1 VPAPTPRKT
10 PPSRPATE
18 APPAPAARHWAQRLV
33 EGLSDARLVA
43 LAALALFVLSAWP
56 LLLVDLPPLQDLPNH
71 VATAHIIAHP
81 DLYPHIGFN
90 GFFKSNALLTL
101 WLATFGGLGLFGA
114 AKAFVALVLAAGA
127 VALPVFVLR
136 FAGRPVVPIA
146 ALFAWP
152 LVHGFFVSM
161 GMLNFAFAFAL
172 SLILLVNLDRQ
183 RARPTFLRG
192 MASAALATLV
202 WYAHPFPLAVIVG
215 LVALHALGHRTWRER
230 LGSGW
235 TLLWPLA
242 PAGLLVFAAAY
253 QHLVKAEHAP
263 VAVGAAFSYL
273 NPWELIIHVWSDVS
287 GSFTRW
293 GLMTIVP
300 ALLLPFLAWKQRGLH
315 RSFLTWRALLLLTLL
330 YVALPIMMS
339 NWWHLQCRLVPFLW
353 VGLLLRLPSSLPRRV
368 APVLALCALG
378 FSAVLGLDYVRLD
391 RDRAELTAGMDVVPE
406 RATLLPLLFKHSKTS
421 DFTAS
426 LSHAWGF
433 YTVKRNTSA
442 PLVFAVE
449 RSYPITYREF
459 PPPALV
465 PPALDRFAQQHATPA
480 KVCAL
485 LRVPFSDEVCTPI
498 WRALWR
504 DFWRQAEPRF
514 THVLAWA
521 MPPEART
528 QIPTSYRR
536 VLTTG
541 DLEIYE
547 RVR

>member
-1 VPAPTPRKT
+1 MSEPTQDKTAP
-10 PPSRPATE
+10 SEQVAD
-18 APPAPAARHWAQRLV
+18 APCAPAARRWSQWL
-33 EGLSDARLVA
+33 EGLSDTR
-43 LAALALFVLSAWP
+43 LAALAGMALFVLSAWP

-81 DLYPHIGFN
+81 DLYPQIGFN

-101 WLATFGGLGLFGA
+101 WLATFGGFGLVGA

-136 FAGRPVVPIA
+136 FAGRSIVPVA
-146 ALFAWP
+146 ALLAWP
-152 LVHGFFVSM
+152 MVHGSFVSM
-161 GMLNFAFAFAL
+161 GFLNFAFAFAM
-172 SLILLVNLDRQ
+172 SLILLVTLDRQ

-192 MASAALATLV
+192 IASAALATLV

-215 LVALHALGHRTWRER
+215 LVAVHALGHPTWRAR
-230 LGSGW
+230 LASGW
-235 TLLWPLA
+235 TLLWPLM

-263 VAVGAAFSYL
+263 ATVGAAFSYL
-273 NPWELIIHVWSDVS
+273 NPWEILIHFWSDVS

-293 GLMTIVP
+293 GLATVVP
-300 ALLLPFLAWKQRGLH
+300 AALLPYLAWKQRGLH
-315 RSFLTWRALLLLTLL
+315 RSFFTWRALILLAIIYL
-330 YVALPIMMS
+330 ALPMMMS
-339 NWWHLQCRLVPFLW
+339 NWWHLHCRLVPFLW
-353 VGLLLRLPSSLPRRV
+353 AGLLVRLPPTLPRRV
-368 APVLALCALG
+368 APILALCALA
-378 FSAVLGLDYVRLD
+378 FSAVLGIDYVRLD

-406 RATLLPLLFKHSKTS
+406 RATLLPLLFRHSKTS

-433 YTVKRNTSA
+433 YTVKKSTSA
-442 PLVFAVE
+442 PLAFAVE

-459 PPPALV
+459 PPTTLV
-465 PPALDRFAQQHATPA
+465 PPALDRFAREHATPA
-480 KVCAL
+480 KVCTL
-485 LRVPFSDEVCTPI
+485 LRIPFSDDVCTSV
-498 WRALWR
+498 WNALWR

-514 THVLAWA
+514 THVLTWA

-536 VLTTG
+536 VLATG